1 LRITTA
7 AGNESIELVTGE
19 RLRYVARSKDSGR
32 GFTAGKVILDEAYAL
47 SGEEMGALLP
57 TLATMPAAQVVYTS
71 SAGRSS
77 SAVLRSV
84 RDRGRAGGDPSLG
97 YAEWGGVGSC
107 AAGVDC
113 RHRLDDPACALND
126 RRLWAAANPRVPLDF
141 IAKERRALASK
152 PDEFAR
158 ERLGWWDEPGGES
171 PISAMSWQAR
181 ADPSSRPLRRPVAL
195 ALDTSKG
202 LRAAAVVAAG
212 RRADGRL
219 HAEVLRAED
228 GVHWLRDFLRT
239 KTRELGCA
247 VHVLG
252 GSATAQA
259 VMPDLDGIR
268 VVELP
273 MGDYPAACVAF
284 AADVAADRFRHLGD
298 PLMTDAI
305 AAAGTKPVGDA
316 GAWQWSPRLSSDD
329 IFQLVAMTLALWAIR
344 ERPVDYAASVW

>member
-1 LRITTA
+1 
-7 AGNESIELVTGE
+7 
-19 RLRYVARSKDSGR
+19 
-32 GFTAGKVILDEAYAL
+32 
-47 SGEEMGALLP
+47 
-57 TLATMPAAQVVYTS
+57 
-71 SAGRSS
+71 
-77 SAVLRSV
+77 VLRSV
-84 RDRGRAGGDPSLG
+84 RDRGRAGRDPSLG

-107 AAGVDC
+107 ADGADC
-113 RHRLDDPACALND
+113 RHRLDDPRCALND
-126 RRLWAAANPRVPLDF
+126 RRLWAAANPRVGLDF

-171 PISAMSWQAR
+171 PITATLWQTR
-181 ADPSSRPLRRPVAL
+181 ADPSSKPLRRPVAL
-195 ALDTSKG
+195 ALDTSRG

-212 RRADGRL
+212 RRDDGRL
-219 HAEVLRAED
+219 HAEVLRSEP

-252 GSATAQA
+252 GSATSQA
-259 VMPDLDGIR
+259 VVPDLDGVR

-273 MGDYPAACVAF
+273 TADYPAACVAF

-305 AAAGTKPVGDA
+305 AAAGTKRVGDA
-316 GAWQWSPRLSSDD
+316 GSWQWSPRLSSDD
-329 IFQLVAMTLALWAIR
+329 IFQLVAMTLALWVIR